1 MFQQSTPPC
10 GRKCVRLLSGC
21 FTALAILLL
30 TMSTP
35 SAFAQTHVTNPFVGA
50 TVYVNPDYTNEVAT
64 AIATEP
70 AGSTLASQMTVVGNT
85 PTFVWLDRI
94 AAIYGGSVNSNR
106 LGLQG
111 HINAAVA
118 QANGAEIIV
127 PLVIYDLPDRDCAA
141 LASNGELSIA
151 GNDTPKGYTTPL
163 TGTGIQEYENYYINP
178 IYNILAAAPS
188 NVRFVLVIEDDS
200 LPNIVTNTG
209 YSYSLAN
216 CVAANA
222 GQSYPTYSM
231 TGVYVQGIQ

>member
-1 MFQQSTPPC
+1 MSQQSTPLC
-10 GRKCVRLLSGC
+10 GRKCARLMSRC

-30 TMSTP
+30 TICTP
-35 SAFAQTHVTNPFVGA
+35 SAIAQTHVANPFVGA
-50 TVYVNPDYTNEVAT
+50 KVYVNPDYTNEVAT

-70 AGSTLASQMTVVGNT
+70 AGSTLAGQMAVVGNT

-141 LASNGELSIA
+141 LASGGELSIA
-151 GNDTPKGYTTPL
+151 GNDTPRGYTTPL
-163 TGTGIQEYENYYINP
+163 TGTGIQEYENDYITP

-209 YSYSLAN
+209 YSFSLPN
-216 CVAANA
+216 
-222 GQSYPTYSM
+222 
-231 TGVYVQGIQ
+231 